1 MCGKPELQGKIGKY
15 HHLKGVDIEDTD
27 TKSLLPV
34 HVILGASDY
43 AKIKTSKPQ
52 RTGAIGEPVAEFI
65 LFGWT
70 NMSPGT
76 TQNLDSMFLAQTTS
90 TSYEELCCMDVLGL
104 EDKPNGDQ
112 SVVYEEFIEQLSR
125 SPEGWYE
132 TGLRWKGDH
141 PPFLSNK
148 LGSLKRL
155 GSLVQRLKKT
165 GRLDDSDAIIQ
176 EQLQEGVIEEAEM
189 PAPEREFYIPH
200 KAVVRESTETTKMR
214 IVYHASAIAYDSA
227 PSLNDCLEVG
237 QPLQN
242 QLWKVLLRGRF
253 HAVAFAGDIC
263 KAFLQVR
270 IREQDRDAL
279 RFHWLDGKNPL
290 RIRTYRFTRALFG
303 LGPSPFLLG
312 GVIHHHL
319 NICRAH
325 HPDTVAEIEREL
337 YVNDLITGRGTVQE
351 TEQKKTTTTE
361 ILRRATFHL
370 HKWHSNI
377 PKLEIPEDAENED
390 DLSYAKQ
397 QLGVESRECGLLDL
411 KWNKS
416 TDEIAVTIPE
426 EATQPSSRLY
436 LLLRVIS
443 AEMSLATFLV
453 ALSGFLFFHSFLCF
467 DLSSLEFSHV

>member
-1 MCGKPELQGKIGKY
+1 MGTVTKRTETYNVQVSDTKGNHTIPLSANRIDRAELLCVENPNYREMIGKY
-15 HHLKGVDIEDTD
+15 RHLKGVDMEDTD

-43 AKIKTSKPQ
+43 AKITTSTSQ
-52 RTGAIGEPVAEFI
+52 RTGAVGEPVAEFT

-70 NMSPGT
+70 IMSPGT
-76 TQNLDSMFLAQTTS
+76 EQNLDSMFLAQTTS
-90 TSYEELCCMDVLGL
+90 TSYEELCGMDVLGL

-132 TGLRWKGDH
+132 TGLPWKGDH
-141 PPFLSNK
+141 PPLPSNK
-148 LGSLKRL
+148 SGSLKRL

-165 GRLDDSDAIIQ
+165 GKLDDYDAIIQ

-189 PAPEREFYIPH
+189 PASEREFYIPH
-200 KAVVRESTETTKMR
+200 KAVLRESAETTKMR
-214 IVYHASAIAYDSA
+214 IVYDASARAYDSA

-237 QPLQN
+237 PPLQN

-253 HAVAFAGDIC
+253 HAVALAGDIR

-312 GVIHHHL
+312 GVIHQHL
-319 NICRAH
+319 NTCRAD

-337 YVNDLITGRGTVQE
+337 YVDDLITGRGSVQE
-351 TEQKKTTTTE
+351 TEQKKATTTE
-361 ILRRATFHL
+361 IFRQATFHL

-377 PKLEIPEDAENED
+377 PKLEISEDAENED

-397 QLGVESRECGLLDL
+397 QLGVKSRECGLLGL
-411 KWNKS
+411 K
-416 TDEIAVTIPE
+416 
-426 EATQPSSRLY
+426 
-436 LLLRVIS
+436 
-443 AEMSLATFLV
+443 
-453 ALSGFLFFHSFLCF
+453 
-467 DLSSLEFSHV
+467 